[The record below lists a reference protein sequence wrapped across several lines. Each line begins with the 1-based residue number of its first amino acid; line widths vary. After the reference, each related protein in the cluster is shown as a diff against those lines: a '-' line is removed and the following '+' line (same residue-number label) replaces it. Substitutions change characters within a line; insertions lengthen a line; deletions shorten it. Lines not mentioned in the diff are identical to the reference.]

1 MTRSSAR
8 APRSAAVGCL
18 ALLLGGCATTG
29 ERHPSDPFEPA
40 NRGMY
45 AFNDGLDRAVLR
57 PTARAYQSVTPDWV
71 RTGVGNF
78 FTNLGYPGT
87 IVNQLL
93 QGKIVKAGQ
102 DTLRFVLNTT
112 IGLAGLLDPASDANL
127 PIHDEDF
134 GQTLGLWGVPPGP
147 FLMLPLFGPSS
158 LRDLP
163 SKVVDRFVEPF
174 YWYDFGNERW
184 FALGLDLVD
193 TRARLLPLDATL
205 ARTFD
210 RYAFIRNAY
219 MQRRLYQVFDGNIPQ
234 HLLDEPMEDPGL
246 LDDPEPLEEPEVL
259 EKLEEPATDAPGTIP
274 PEAGQPES
282 GVTSPGQPG

>member
-1 MTRSSAR
+1 MTRSFAC
-8 APRSAAVGCL
+8 APRSAALGCL

-40 NRGMY
+40 NRGVY

-57 PTARAYQSVTPDWV
+57 PTARTYVEITPSWV

-93 QGKIVKAGQ
+93 QGKFVKAGQ

-112 IGLAGLLDPASDANL
+112 LGLAGFLDPASDANL
-127 PIHDEDF
+127 PIHDEDL
-134 GQTLGLWGVPPGP
+134 GQTLGRWGVPPGP
-147 FLMLPLFGPSS
+147 FLMLPLFGPST

-163 SKVVDRFVEPF
+163 SKVVDRFLEPF

-184 FALGLDLVD
+184 FALALDLVD

-210 RYAFIRNAY
+210 PYAFIRSAY
-219 MQRRLYQVFDGNIPQ
+219 FQRRLYQVWDGNVPEEM
-234 HLLDEPMEDPGL
+234 LDEPLEDPLG
-246 LDDPEPLEEPEVL
+246 DP
-259 EKLEEPATDAPGTIP
+259 D
-274 PEAGQPES
+274 
-282 GVTSPGQPG
+282 SP